1 MTSTRLALAAAI
13 ILAAPA
19 TAVAQLPVGT
29 AVGFPVS
36 SGYDAAGRRDP
47 FVSLVVP
54 KRPSPSTPAAE
65 RMNGT
70 LRGLSLADA
79 RLTGIIKAG
88 DRYLATV
95 EAPDKRSYSIRV
107 DDRLLDA
114 VVKRIDADAVVFV
127 EFEANPYS
135 GTGPREV
142 RKTLRPAAEVI
153 R

>member
-1 MTSTRLALAAAI
+1 VTCVRLFLTLAL
-13 ILAAPA
+13 LVAAPA
-19 TAVAQLPVGT
+19 TVLAQLPIGT
-29 AVGFPVS
+29 AVGFPVT
-36 SGYDAAGRRDP
+36 SGYDAGGRRDP

-54 KRPSPSTPAAE
+54 KRPTASTPAIE
-65 RMNGT
+65 RLSGT

-79 RLTGIIKAG
+79 KLTGIIKSG

-95 EAPDKRSYSIRV
+95 EAPDRRSYSIRA

-114 VVKRIDADAVVFV
+114 VVKRIDADGVVFM
-127 EFEANPYS
+127 ELESS
-135 GTGPREV
+135 GFSGGGPREV